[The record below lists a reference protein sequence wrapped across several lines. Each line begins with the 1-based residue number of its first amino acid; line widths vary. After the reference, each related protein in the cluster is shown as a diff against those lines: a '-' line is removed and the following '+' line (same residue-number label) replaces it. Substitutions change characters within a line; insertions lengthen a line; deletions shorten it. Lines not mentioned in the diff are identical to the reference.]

1 MKSKNPKTL
10 TVFTI
15 SYVCAIFYT
24 FYLISLEFHEY
35 ISDKS
40 EWFKMFS
47 SLFFFLICIPLYIHV
62 FSLFYIFI
70 FKHFDAAIEFIVKA
84 LPYALAILFLAFM
97 LYTYIFKTD

>member
-10 TVFTI
+10 TVFTVF
-15 SYVCAIFYT
+15 YVCAFFYSA
-24 FYLISLEFHEY
+24 YLFGLEFREY
-35 ISDKS
+35 KRDTS

-47 SLFFFLICIPLYIHV
+47 SLFLLLICIPLYIHV